1 MHPHLRWGCRVA
13 KKAEEQ
19 RERWN
24 RAAAA
29 VLSAARRDHEPAR
42 SQEELAAHVGV
53 TRNVIANIE
62 SARKEIGIAELILI
76 AHDLRIDPVALL
88 KLILGWPSSRQK

>member
-1 MHPHLRWGCRVA
+1 VPKNPEA
-13 KKAEEQ
+13 Q

-29 VLSAARRDHEPAR
+29 VLSAARRDHEPPR
-42 SQEELAAHVGV
+42 SQEELAEHLGV

-62 SARKEIGIAELILI
+62 SARKEIGISELILI
-76 AHDLRIDPVALL
+76 AHDLRIDPMALL

>member
-1 MHPHLRWGCRVA
+1 VSKNPEA
-13 KKAEEQ
+13 Q

-29 VLSAARRDHEPAR
+29 VLSAARRDHEPPI
-42 SQEELAAHVGV
+42 SQEELAHHLEV

-76 AHDLRIDPVALL
+76 AHDLKLDPVALL
-88 KLILGWPSSRQK
+88 KLILGWPSSRQR

>member
-1 MHPHLRWGCRVA
+1 VSKNPEA
-13 KKAEEQ
+13 Q

-29 VLSAARRDHEPAR
+29 VLSAARRDHEPST
-42 SQEELAAHVGV
+42 SQEVLADHLGV

-76 AHDLRIDPVALL
+76 AHDLKLDPAALL